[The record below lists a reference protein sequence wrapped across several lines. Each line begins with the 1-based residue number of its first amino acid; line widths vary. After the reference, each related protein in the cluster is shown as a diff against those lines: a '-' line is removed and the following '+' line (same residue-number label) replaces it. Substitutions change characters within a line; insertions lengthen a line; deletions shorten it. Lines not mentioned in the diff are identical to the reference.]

1 VAEVNTQLQRLMDVG
16 NQRLQEL
23 RRFNEDAYKA
33 VMWLRSNKESFRGV
47 IHEPMML
54 SVCTLSCSDLREFMN
69 RGTHALIFFLVQVAL
84 STI

>member
-1 VAEVNTQLQRLMDVG
+1 MTDINAQLQKLMDVS

-33 VMWLRSNKESFRGV
+33 VMWLRSNHKNFRGV

-54 SVCTLSCSDLREFMN
+54 TVR
-69 RGTHALIFFLVQVAL
+69 AVQYSA
-84 STI
+84 TN

>member
-1 VAEVNTQLQRLMDVG
+1 MDVG

-33 VMWLRSNKESFRGV
+33 VMWLRSNKQNFSGV

-54 SVCTLSCSDLREFMN
+54 TVCQS
-69 RGTHALIFFLVQVAL
+69 AV
-84 STI
+84 

>member
-1 VAEVNTQLQRLMDVG
+1 MAEVNGQLQKLKDVG

-33 VMWLRSNKESFRGV
+33 VMWLRENRDSFRGL

-54 SVCTLSCSDLREFMN
+54 TVS
-69 RGTHALIFFLVQVAL
+69 THFIPRSILIVLVL
-84 STI
+84 HGG

>member
-1 VAEVNTQLQRLMDVG
+1 MDVG

-33 VMWLRSNKESFRGV
+33 VMWLRSNKQSFRGV

-54 SVCTLSCSDLREFMN
+54 SVCTLLSLDVWEVLRGVGIYEQRYPASM
-69 RGTHALIFFLVQVAL
+69 R
-84 STI
+84 